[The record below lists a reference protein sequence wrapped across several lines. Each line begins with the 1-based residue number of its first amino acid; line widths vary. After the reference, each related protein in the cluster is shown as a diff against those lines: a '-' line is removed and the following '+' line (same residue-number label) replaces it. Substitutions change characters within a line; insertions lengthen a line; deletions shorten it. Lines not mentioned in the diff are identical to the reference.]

1 MKISGEKFQSKMSY
15 APWFSEIFCQKYSE
29 NQKCATPLITAT
41 TWQSFPPRGS
51 LDEGKFKTKC
61 FEFRLCSCPSF
72 VCYRRHLPPQGEAAK
87 RLSIFAEKNEVYWI
101 FFRQGEGS
109 ERQIHNEI
117 FCRDFC
123 VRQGARVTADGSVQI
138 VRNRGGRKLDTVL
151 RKKNAK
157 N

>member
-1 MKISGEKFQSKMSY
+1 MTK
-15 APWFSEIFCQKYSE
+15 AR
-29 NQKCATPLITAT
+29 IT
-41 TWQSFPPRGS
+41 
-51 LDEGKFKTKC
+51 
-61 FEFRLCSCPSF
+61 
-72 VCYRRHLPPQGEAAK
+72 
-87 RLSIFAEKNEVYWI
+87 IFAEKMKFTE
-101 FFRQGEGS
+101 FFSGKGKAL